1 MSLEQ
6 KRDALKVVIDAAS
19 IHHSKLTDSLTSD
32 RSMAAGFKQ
41 SRVEYLNKLRKAIG
55 EVSQLKLD
63 EEEKVSE
70 RVSELSLEDA
80 VDLYFALET
89 HIKNLRGIR

>member
-1 MSLEQ
+1 MSLEE
-6 KRDALKVVIDAAS
+6 KRDALRTVIDAAS
-19 IHHSKLTDSLTSD
+19 IHHSKLTDGLTD
-32 RSMAAGFKQ
+32 RSLMAGFKQ
-41 SRVEYLNKLRKAIG
+41 ARVEYLNKLRGAIS
-55 EVSQLKLD
+55 EVSRLKLD
-63 EEEKVSE
+63 EELKVQE